1 MSIDKTSLQ
10 IDVIALDLEAT
21 LISDVF
27 SQIPRPGLYDF
38 LEFCHNS
45 FERVVIFTA
54 VTDERFRQVARQLI
68 DGGYAPAWFADIE
81 YIAWDRN
88 VKDLRFVPNALM
100 ERILLVDDYPAYIH
114 PDQLKNWIEI
124 MPFESPYL
132 DTDQELTRT
141 KTLIISNYLCKA

>member
-1 MSIDKTSLQ
+1 MSNNQISLH

-45 FERVVIFTA
+45 CGRVVIFTA
-54 VTDERFRQVARQLI
+54 VTKERFCQVARRLI
-68 DGGYAPAWFADIE
+68 DDGYAPIWFVDIE

-88 VKDLRFVPNALM
+88 IKDLRFVPNAVLDS
-100 ERILLVDDYPAYIH
+100 ILLVDDYSAYIH
-114 PDQLKNWIEI
+114 PDQIKNWIEI
-124 MPFESPYL
+124 LPFESPYL
-132 DTDQELTRT
+132 DTDRELIRV
-141 KTLIISNYLCKA
+141 KTLIAKRN

>member
-1 MSIDKTSLQ
+1 MSPPQILSK

-38 LEFCHNS
+38 LEFCQNS
-45 FERVVIFTA
+45 CTRVVIFTA

-68 DGGYAPAWFADIE
+68 DSKHAPVWFADIE
-81 YIAWDRN
+81 YIVWDRN
-88 VKDLRFVPNALM
+88 VKDLRFVPKAALDS
-100 ERILLVDDYPAYIH
+100 ILLVDDYPNYIH

-124 MPFESPYL
+124 LPFESPYL
-132 DTDQELTRT
+132 ASDQELMRV
-141 KTLIISNYLCKA
+141 KTLIASKT

>member
-132 DTDQELTRT
+132 DTDQELTRA